1 MNANKGNMKKRI
13 INFGCSHAAG
23 VEIAGRIEQ
32 KKLGEDTHLQEHMV
46 KHPDNIELNFG
57 NLVAK
62 HFNRDFRITAR
73 PGNSNRH
80 IYHDA
85 ISTDIQPGDI
95 CLLSWTYFGRD
106 IWFNPSDDDESIN
119 HCHFDRIH
127 TMVVLTGKQLPLESM
142 AKHPFIKNN
151 KKSIIKSVSKAYS
164 EYFHL
169 PKINVLRYLEWYYA
183 TNMTIKQRGGIPINF
198 HFDAEL
204 EDWNELNK
212 TAYTNDNLYS
222 ADCWLNNDND
232 SYWPREEISYYGTT
246 GHGHELAALR
256 KYYDEDQSRLKWELY
271 NVTQPLDYKVP
282 DGSHCT
288 YKQWYTNEYHG
299 GPYLRDW
306 PDNRRGHFGP
316 HGHKILSEQII
327 KFIDSNFDTPTTLR

>member
-1 MNANKGNMKKRI
+1 
-13 INFGCSHAAG
+13 
-23 VEIAGRIEQ
+23 
-32 KKLGEDTHLQEHMV
+32 
-46 KHPDNIELNFG
+46 
-57 NLVAK
+57 
-62 HFNRDFRITAR
+62 
-73 PGNSNRH
+73 
-80 IYHDA
+80 
-85 ISTDIQPGDI
+85 
-95 CLLSWTYFGRD
+95 
-106 IWFNPSDDDESIN
+106 
-119 HCHFDRIH
+119 
-127 TMVVLTGKQLPLESM
+127 MVVLTGKQLPLESM
-142 AKHPFIKNN
+142 AEHPFIKNN

-222 ADCWLNNDND
+222 EDCWLNNDND

-271 NVTQPLDYKVP
+271 NVPLDYKVL

-288 YKQWYTNEYHG
+288 YRQWYLNEYHG
-299 GPYLRDW
+299 DPYLRDW

-327 KFIDSNFDTPTTLR
+327 KFIDSNFDIPTTLR